1 MTIYVVG
8 VDGSNTA
15 ATCAERAGALAH
27 ATGASL
33 HVVCAYS
40 DHRPGPTVVAAA
52 AEPEGSTLLAAEG
65 IVEDEVAR
73 LRAVGVVATSAIR
86 EGKPADVLLEEAAA
100 VDADLIVVGNRRMQ
114 GVGRL
119 LGSVASHVAHHAP
132 CDVLIVK
139 TV

>member
-8 VDGSNTA
+8 VDGSDTA

-27 ATGASL
+27 AAGASI

-40 DHRPGPTVVAAA
+40 DHRHGPTVVAAA
-52 AEPEGSTLLAAEG
+52 AEPEGSTLLNAEA

-73 LRAVGVVATSAIR
+73 LRAAGVTATSAIR